1 MTQQHSPKLEEL
13 QVRARW
19 LEQHVLPH
27 DAALR
32 AWIQKKVP
40 VGLDVDDVVQE
51 AYAILASLDSV
62 ESIRNPKSYTLRVAY
77 SVILSHVRR
86 ARIVPM
92 MTVSDVDFLGASDDT
107 PSVERTVSD
116 RDDLR
121 RVGDAISELPPTC
134 RQVFVLRRIDGLSQR
149 EIAERLGITVK
160 TVEKHITKAVRVLVD
175 SFGRG
180 GSGPGRASIGGQ
192 TNKAAAE
199 DHVPAPNVSGHPD
212 DNDTPG
218 GT

>member
-1 MTQQHSPKLEEL
+1 MLEEL
-13 QVRARW
+13 HDRAWW

-51 AYAILASLDSV
+51 AYAILASLESV
-62 ESIRNPKSYTLRVAY
+62 ESIRNPKSYTVRVAY

-86 ARIVPM
+86 ASIVPM
-92 MTVSDVDFLGASDDT
+92 MTVSDMDFLGASDDA

-134 RQVFVLRRIDGLSQR
+134 RQVFVLRRIEGLSQR

-160 TVEKHITKAVRVLVD
+160 TVEKHITKAVRALID

-180 GSGPGRASIGGQ
+180 GYGQGRASIGRQ
-192 TNKAAAE
+192 AIETAAE
-199 DHVPAPNVSGHPD
+199 SRPPILNFSDDPD
-212 DNDTPG
+212 KNNTPDA
-218 GT
+218 T